1 MQTSLECLRFRHS
14 HCLLPLE
21 YLRFRHLHSPLALEC
36 LRFRHSHSPL
46 PLEYLRFCHS
56 HFPLP
61 LAGEG
66 LGVRVLNPTTFLLEN
81 VLNYTPSPLPPL
93 PQAVEGNN
101 SRSKG
106 ELSVSGRRKLHA
118 SG

>member
-1 MQTSLECLRFRHS
+1 MQAPAESLRFITHI
-14 HCLLPLE
+14 PL
-21 YLRFRHLHSPLALEC
+21 YRLSTYVFVTHIS
-36 LRFRHSHSPL
+36 
-46 PLEYLRFCHS
+46 
-56 HFPLP
+56 PLP